1 MDKQVNKQVRRQIDK
16 YKSRLTN
23 DRDEYKQH
31 RYAED
36 CMEENSR

>member
-23 DRDEYKQH
+23 DRDEYKQN
-31 RYAED
+31 RCVEN